1 MVSRVS
7 GEDGLLQI
15 QWVGLL
21 NLEEIPGLALTF
33 YNEAEQGGNP

>member
-1 MVSRVS
+1 MVSGMH
-7 GEDGLLQI
+7 GEGRLLQL

-33 YNEAEQGGNP
+33 YNEGEQGGNP